1 MMTNATIVGLT
12 VRNGL
17 GARRTVVL
25 VILPVILIGL
35 AITVRALV
43 GVDEDATIG
52 VMVGLGLTVVL
63 PLVALIAGTSV
74 LAAEVDDGSIVYL
87 LAKPISRHTIVV
99 SKYVVALTAT
109 ILFTTLPIMLAA
121 AIMTGE
127 LRGAIGYAAGA
138 LLGAFAYSAIFLLL
152 SCVTRHA
159 VAAGLLYVLI
169 WEGLLGGLLSGVRWL
184 SVGAWST
191 SLADSIVNDDILTKP
206 VSPAYAIIATLIV
219 TVGAVWLA
227 GDRLRSFRLTG
238 EE

>member
-1 MMTNATIVGLT
+1 MTNATIIGLT

-17 GARRTVVL
+17 GTRRTVVL

-43 GVDEDATIG
+43 GVDQDATIG

-109 ILFTTLPIMLAA
+109 ILFTTLPIMLAG

-152 SCVTRHA
+152 SAVTRHA

-169 WEGLLGGLLSGVRWL
+169 WEGLLGGLLTGVRWL

-191 SLADSIVNDDILTKP
+191 SLADSIVTDDILTKP
-206 VSPAYAIIATLIV
+206 VSPAYAIIATLVV

>member
-1 MMTNATIVGLT
+1 MTNATIVGLT

-99 SKYVVALTAT
+99 SKYLVAVTAT
-109 ILFTTLPIMLAA
+109 LLFTTLPIMLAG

-152 SCVTRHA
+152 SAVTRHA

-169 WEGLLGGLLSGVRWL
+169 WEGLLGGLLTGVRWL

-191 SLADSIVNDDILTKP
+191 SLADSIVTDDILTKP
-206 VSPAYAIIATLIV
+206 VSPAYAIIATLVV

>member
-1 MMTNATIVGLT
+1 MTNATIIGLT

-25 VILPVILIGL
+25 IILPVILIGL

-52 VMVGLGLTVVL
+52 VMVGLGITVVL

-99 SKYVVALTAT
+99 SKYLVAVTAT
-109 ILFTTLPIMLAA
+109 ILFTTLPIMLAG

-191 SLADSIVNDDILTKP
+191 SLADSIVTDDILTKP
-206 VSPAYAIIATLIV
+206 VSPAYAIIATVVV

>member
-1 MMTNATIVGLT
+1 MTNATIIGLT

-87 LAKPISRHTIVV
+87 LAKPISRHTIAV
-99 SKYVVALTAT
+99 SKYLVAVTAT
-109 ILFTTLPIMLAA
+109 ILFTTLPIMLAG

-152 SCVTRHA
+152 SAVTRHA

-169 WEGLLGGLLSGVRWL
+169 WEGLLGGLLTGVRWL

-191 SLADSIVNDDILTKP
+191 SLADSIVTDDILTKP
-206 VSPAYAIIATLIV
+206 VSPAYAIIATLVV

>member
-1 MMTNATIVGLT
+1 MTNATIVGLT

-17 GARRTVVL
+17 GTRRAVMLIILPVVL
-25 VILPVILIGL
+25 VGL

-43 GVDEDATIG
+43 GVDADATEG
-52 VMVGLGLTVVL
+52 VMVGLGITVIL
-63 PLVALIAGTSV
+63 PLVALICSTSV

-99 SKYVVALTAT
+99 SKYLVAVTAT
-109 ILFTTLPIMLAA
+109 ALFIALPIMLAA

-127 LRGAIGYAAGA
+127 LRGAVGYAAGA
-138 LLGAFAYSAIFLLL
+138 LLGSVAYSAIFLLL
-152 SCVTRHA
+152 SVVTRHA
-159 VAAGLLYVLI
+159 VATGLVYVLI

-184 SVGAWST
+184 SVGHWSNA
-191 SLADSIVNDDILTKP
+191 LAVSITDENTLPDA
-206 VSPAYAIIATLIV
+206 VSPAYAIIATVVVSVAAIY
-219 TVGAVWLA
+219 LA

>member
-1 MMTNATIVGLT
+1 MTNATIIGLT

-43 GVDEDATIG
+43 GVDQDATIG

-99 SKYVVALTAT
+99 SKYLVALTAT
-109 ILFTTLPIMLAA
+109 ILFTTLPIMLAG

-152 SCVTRHA
+152 SAVTRHA

-169 WEGLLGGLLSGVRWL
+169 WEGLLGGLLTGVSWL

-191 SLADSIVNDDILTKP
+191 SLADSIVTDDILTKP
-206 VSPAYAIIATLIV
+206 VSPAYAIIATLVV

>member
-1 MMTNATIVGLT
+1 MTNATIIGLT

-43 GVDEDATIG
+43 GVDQDATIG

-109 ILFTTLPIMLAA
+109 ILFTTLPIMLAG

-152 SCVTRHA
+152 SAVTRHA

-169 WEGLLGGLLSGVRWL
+169 WEGLLGGLLTGVRWL

-191 SLADSIVNDDILTKP
+191 SLADSIVTDDILTKP
-206 VSPAYAIIATLIV
+206 VSPAYAIIATLVV

>member
-1 MMTNATIVGLT
+1 M
-12 VRNGL
+12 
-17 GARRTVVL
+17 
-25 VILPVILIGL
+25 
-35 AITVRALV
+35 
-43 GVDEDATIG
+43 EQ
-52 VMVGLGLTVVL
+52 
-63 PLVALIAGTSV
+63 
-74 LAAEVDDGSIVYL
+74 L
-87 LAKPISRHTIVV
+87 LAD
-99 SKYVVALTAT
+99 L
-109 ILFTTLPIMLAA
+109 
-121 AIMTGE
+121 TGE

-191 SLADSIVNDDILTKP
+191 SLADSIVTDDILTKP
-206 VSPAYAIIATLIV
+206 VSPAYAIIATVVV

>member
-1 MMTNATIVGLT
+1 MTNATIVGLT

-99 SKYVVALTAT
+99 SKYLVAVTAT
-109 ILFTTLPIMLAA
+109 LLFTTLPIMLAG

-152 SCVTRHA
+152 SAVTRHA

-191 SLADSIVNDDILTKP
+191 SLADSIVTDDILTKP
-206 VSPAYAIIATLIV
+206 VSPAYAIIATLVV

>member
-1 MMTNATIVGLT
+1 MTNATIIGLT

-87 LAKPISRHTIVV
+87 LAKPISRHTIAV
-99 SKYVVALTAT
+99 SKYLVAVTAT
-109 ILFTTLPIMLAA
+109 ILFTTLPIMLAG

-152 SCVTRHA
+152 SAVTRHA

-169 WEGLLGGLLSGVRWL
+169 WEGLLGGLLTGVRWL

-191 SLADSIVNDDILTKP
+191 SLADSIVTDDILTKP
-206 VSPAYAIIATLIV
+206 VSPAYAIIATVVV